1 MMGHTIFKSVRIGHF
16 LFLSHGPV
24 QLRSQ
29 FPLMV
34 SPYAKEAA
42 IMTEQERIAEF
53 RRLEA
58 SINPLDLR
66 GYLLALQDSA
76 YTAGPPP
83 ADQEAKT

>member
-1 MMGHTIFKSVRIGHF
+1 
-16 LFLSHGPV
+16 
-24 QLRSQ
+24 
-29 FPLMV
+29 
-34 SPYAKEAA
+34 
-42 IMTEQERIAEF
+42 MTEQERIAEF

-66 GYLLALQDSA
+66 EYLLALQDSA